1 MSKFDEVLAE
11 TNISDYN
18 YLSKLEQISNQARS
32 IRGKDLVFKRP
43 VTEEMVKDYQKQFNQ
58 PVEVE
63 EQDEFGNPVK
73 KLYKYIKPS
82 MMETLEEYK
91 PVENELST
99 DEIEY
104 YKRRIQENTDYINE
118 KTKLLS
124 VAESEVSEIISKNK
138 SKINELEEEISNLT
152 SEYNFIVVTPKK
164 SKKKQSTD
172 FKKQLQELNNQVNKY
187 QNENRDLS
195 ERLQDTKDS
204 ITQSNDEIRHIYKIL
219 NENELASELNESEKQ
234 RIERINKEKIRNYQ
248 EQLNMMNRGAF
259 NIQQDLGETEEQ
271 YLKRLEDIASTPYVD
286 EDYNQSVIHN
296 IQVFKKNMKDVNTNN
311 TLIEGVLNSLSVED
325 RYEANKRFARIK
337 KVILDNIGYN
347 NKVATVEDYVGI
359 IQSVL
364 YETPKVT
371 SIESKEQEKTTLAEL
386 PPIVTTRKQVKERGK
401 QKEIFIEEE
410 IETVPTFENQFFSF
424 TKINNMIKITS
435 KEGSKIGSEMY
446 VKIGVLWS
454 PQKYHKF
461 ILVSKEETEG
471 GFHVLL
477 PDFTTIKSEY
487 KKPENSVGYWIN
499 HMGYNVILIPTV
511 FMMEAFGNFTGNQN
525 LNNYAEQYQNLKD
538 TFNLTEKVITPD
550 RTKSQIYKNISGW
563 GVDIPEELPKVVKFG
578 KLNLLLDKLYYKNQL
593 SVKDHNNI
601 NIPAFKVIKV
611 SDEFVNIIMKL
622 LKNNKLSKFD
632 VESISSREVEVLDRL
647 LVLSGLHKTQSHT
660 KDKTLEK
667 LKERLQLVEG
677 QISAGNNNEEL
688 LVELYELLYKIS
700 DFGAISKKQAK
711 EHFNQIKNAY
721 F

>member
-1 MSKFDEVLAE
+1 MSKFDEALAE

-32 IRGKDLVFKRP
+32 VRGKDLVFKRP

-91 PVENELST
+91 PKENELT
-99 DEIEY
+99 ADEIEY
-104 YKRRIQENTDYINE
+104 YKRRIQENTNYINE
-118 KTKLLS
+118 KTKLFS
-124 VAESEVSEIISKNK
+124 EAEAEVSEFISENNK
-138 SKINELEEEISNLT
+138 KINELDEEISKLT
-152 SEYNFIVVTPKK
+152 SDINFTLVTSKK
-164 SKKKQSTD
+164 NKKKQNTD
-172 FKKQLQELNNQVNKY
+172 LKKKLQELNDQVKEYENQNK
-187 QNENRDLS
+187 QATENLEDLRDKINS
-195 ERLQDTKDS
+195 S
-204 ITQSNDEIRHIYKIL
+204 HDEVIHAYKIL
-219 NENELASELNESEKQ
+219 NENELASEINESEKQ

-259 NIQQDLGETEEQ
+259 NLKQDVGETEEQ

-325 RYEANKRFARIK
+325 RFEANKRFARIK

-347 NKVATVEDYVGI
+347 NKVASVEDYVGI
-359 IQSVL
+359 IQSAL
-364 YETPKVT
+364 YETPKQGT
-371 SIESKEQEKTTLAEL
+371 IESKEPEKPL
-386 PPIVTTRKQVKERGK
+386 PSKLPSSVSERKKSK
-401 QKEIFIEEE
+401 KSFIIEEDEE
-410 IETVPTFENQFFSF
+410 IETMPTFENQYFKF
-424 TKINNMIKITS
+424 TKINNIVKLTS
-435 KEGSKIGSEMY
+435 KEGNKIGNEMY
-446 VKIGVLWS
+446 VKTGVLWS

-471 GFHVLL
+471 SFHVLL
-477 PDFTTIKSEY
+477 PDFTTIKTEY

-499 HMGYNVILIPTV
+499 HMGYNVILIPSV

-525 LNNYAEQYQNLKD
+525 INSYAEQYQNLKD

-563 GVDIPEELPKVVKFG
+563 GIDLPEELPKVVKFG

-632 VESISSREVEVLDRL
+632 IESIPSREVEVLDRL